1 MDYPSIIILTKKR
14 LDIPIGMTYI
24 CNKMLMN
31 IIDNFGFI
39 VISTAFVFMLL
50 KIIQLANKKPK
61 KIIYIEEE

>member
-1 MDYPSIIILTKKR
+1 
-14 LDIPIGMTYI
+14 
-24 CNKMLMN
+24 MN